1 MTTTTSRAG
10 SPGGAAPASPGL
22 THRQIM
28 SILSGL
34 MLGMFL
40 ASLDQTIVS
49 TAMRTIADKLNGQT
63 AQAWVT
69 TAYLVTSTVSTPL
82 YGKLSDLY
90 GRKPFYLFAIAVFLV
105 GSVLC
110 GQAHSIYE
118 LAAFRALQGLG
129 AGGLMSLAFAIIG
142 DLIAPRQRAK
152 YQAYFTSVFAT
163 SSVLGPILGG
173 FFAGQGTILGVTG
186 WRWIFYVNVPI
197 GAAAFYVV
205 WRNLA
210 MKPRRQEHR
219 IDYLG
224 AALLSSSVVPLLL
237 LAEKGRE
244 WGWGSATSLTLF
256 AVAVVS
262 LGLFVPRESRLGEDA
277 ILPLRIFRD
286 PVFSVVSVISTLVG
300 MVMFGG
306 LVMIPLYMQI
316 VRGQTPTRAGLMMT
330 PFMLGMMGSSL
341 VTGRMMMKTGR
352 YKVFPIFGTA
362 ILFVGILLFSTLQ
375 VDTPIAQVM
384 GYMVVT
390 GIGLGLTMQMLVI
403 SVQNSLPPQDMGL
416 STSAVTFFRSMGG
429 TLGAAVSLA
438 ILFGTVLG
446 NIKERLL
453 DSPYRAFAGQ
463 LDGGKLDDTTALFA
477 KLPAPIKDLVLRG
490 FADSMHTV
498 FLVVAV
504 LVIPAFV
511 LTFFIK
517 EVPLRTSGGLA
528 AARAERDADAD
539 LAMAETAVL

>member
-1 MTTTTSRAG
+1 MTTES
-10 SPGGAAPASPGL
+10 SVGAAPQTSGL
-22 THRQIM
+22 THRQILTIM
-28 SILSGL
+28 SGL
-34 MLGMFL
+34 LLGMFL

-90 GRKPFYLFAIAVFLV
+90 GRKPFYLFAIAVFLL
-105 GSVLC
+105 GSLLC

-118 LAAFRALQGLG
+118 LAAYRALQGLG
-129 AGGLMSLAFAIIG
+129 AGGLLSLAFAIIG
-142 DLIAPRQRAK
+142 DLVAPRERAK

-163 SSVLGPILGG
+163 SSVLGPVLGG
-173 FFAGQGTILGVTG
+173 FFAGQATILGVTG

-197 GAAAFYVV
+197 GLAAFYVV
-205 WRNLA
+205 FRNLTL
-210 MKPRRQEHR
+210 PRRRTDHR
-219 IDYLG
+219 IDYVG
-224 AALLSSSVVPLLL
+224 AALLSSTVVPFLL

-244 WGWGSATSLTLF
+244 WGWSSPTSLTMIAIAL
-256 AVAVVS
+256 VS
-262 LGLFVPRESRLGEDA
+262 FGLFIPRESRLGEDA

-286 PVFSVVSVISTLVG
+286 KVFSVVSVVATLVG

-306 LVMIPLYMQI
+306 LVLMPLYLQI
-316 VRGQTPTRAGLMMT
+316 VREESPTRAGLMMT
-330 PFMLGMMGSSL
+330 PFMVGLMGSSL
-341 VTGRMMMKTGR
+341 VVGRLMQRTGR
-352 YKVFPIFGTA
+352 YKIFPIFGTA
-362 ILFVGILLFSTLQ
+362 VLFVGMLLLSTLK
-375 VDTPIAQVM
+375 VDTPMPQVM
-384 GYMVVT
+384 SYMVVV
-390 GIGLGLTMQMLVI
+390 GVGLGLTMQMLVI

-416 STSAVTFFRSMGG
+416 STSSVTFFRSMGG

-438 ILFGTVLG
+438 VLFGTVVG

-453 DSPYRAFAGQ
+453 DSPYKDLAGQ
-463 LDGGKLDDTTALFA
+463 INSAKLDNTTSLFGT
-477 KLPAPIKDLVLRG
+477 LPGPVKRLVLEG

-511 LTFFIK
+511 LTFFVK
-517 EVPLRTSGGLA
+517 EVPLRTTGGLA
-528 AARAERDADAD
+528 AQREQLDGER
-539 LAMAETAVL
+539 AMAETAIV

>member
-1 MTTTTSRAG
+1 MTTPAAG
-10 SPGGAAPASPGL
+10 LS
-22 THRQIM
+22 HRQIM

-34 MLGMFL
+34 LLGMFL

-90 GRKPFYLFAIAVFLV
+90 GRKPFYLFAIGIFVV

-118 LAAFRALQGLG
+118 LAAYRALQGLG
-129 AGGLMSLAFAIIG
+129 AGGLLSLAFAIIG
-142 DLIAPRQRAK
+142 DLVAPRERAK

-163 SSVLGPILGG
+163 SSVLGPVLGG
-173 FFAGQGTILGVTG
+173 FFAGQATILGVTG

-205 WRNLA
+205 WHNLTL
-210 MKPRRQEHR
+210 PRKREEHR

-224 AALLSSSVVPLLL
+224 AALLSSTVVPFLL

-244 WGWGSATSLTLF
+244 WGWGSATSLSLMAIALVSFALF
-256 AVAVVS
+256 IP
-262 LGLFVPRESRLGEDA
+262 LESRLGEDA

-286 PVFSVVSVISTLVG
+286 PVFSVVSVIATLVG

-306 LVMIPLYMQI
+306 LVLMPLYLQI
-316 VRGQTPTRAGLMMT
+316 VRGESPTKAGLMMT
-330 PFMLGMMGSSL
+330 PFMVGLMGSSML
-341 VTGRMMMKTGR
+341 VGRAMQRTGR

-362 ILFVGILLFSTLQ
+362 ILFVGMLLFSTLK
-375 VDTPIAQVM
+375 VDTPIQQAM
-384 GYMVVT
+384 AYMVVT
-390 GIGLGLTMQMLVI
+390 GVGLGMTMQMLVI

-416 STSAVTFFRSMGG
+416 STSSVTFFRSMGG

-438 ILFGTVLG
+438 VLFGTVVG

-453 DSPYRAFAGQ
+453 DSPYKAFAGQ
-463 LDGGKLDDTTALFA
+463 VTGAKLDNTSGLLD
-477 KLPAPIKDLVLRG
+477 KVPAGMKHLILEG

-517 EVPLRTSGGLA
+517 EVPLRTSGGIA
-528 AARAERDADAD
+528 AAKEQGE
-539 LAMAETAVL
+539 LAMAESAVV